1 MNRKINSHV
10 DYLRNHYKP
19 NIEQRRF
26 ALELLEEN
34 FSFFNDLPGHDRV
47 IKEKE
52 RYELVKDYIDWA
64 LNRRYDNLAAIL
76 VCWVNGMLE
85 CKEQAVMM
93 YDLLCI
99 PLQDRAKFSDRKS
112 IVAFMNQTETKIFY
126 WKDKGFPVYEKE

>member
-76 VCWVNGMLE
+76 VCWINGMLD
-85 CKEQAVMM
+85 CPEQAELL
-93 YDLLCI
+93 YDLFGI
-99 PLQDRAKFSDRKS
+99 PLQDRDKFNNQAGIVKFFGAKLPEPR
-112 IVAFMNQTETKIFY
+112 VFY
-126 WKDKGFPVYEKE
+126 WKDK